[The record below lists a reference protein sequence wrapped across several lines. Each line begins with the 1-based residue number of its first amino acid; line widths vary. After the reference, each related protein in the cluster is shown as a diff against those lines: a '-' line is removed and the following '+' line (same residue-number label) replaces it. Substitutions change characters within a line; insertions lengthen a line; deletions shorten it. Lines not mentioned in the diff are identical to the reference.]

1 MAMDDRQ
8 IISLYFARD
17 ERALSETERQYGR
30 YCMTV
35 SMNILARE
43 QDAEECV
50 NDTWLRAWNAIPPT
64 NPTSLKA
71 WLGRVVRNL
80 SLTRLRARRNRDT
93 ELALDEFI
101 ECIPMR
107 EDQADELPAL
117 LDEFLGTLQPLD
129 RKLFVGRYWYAHPVK
144 QLAGLYG
151 LTPNAAT
158 QRISAL
164 RDRLRTFLDE
174 RGYTV

>member
-1 MAMDDRQ
+1 MDDKQ
-8 IISLYFARD
+8 IISLFFARS
-17 ERALSETERQYGR
+17 EQALTETERQYGR

-35 SMNILARE
+35 SMNILKRE

-80 SLTRLRARRNRDT
+80 SLNRLRARRNRDT
-93 ELALDEFI
+93 ELALDEFAG
-101 ECIPMR
+101 CLPLR
-107 EDQADELPAL
+107 EEDADELPAL
-117 LDEFLGTLQPLD
+117 LDEFLVQSDPLD

-144 QLAGLYG
+144 QLAEVYG
-151 LTPNAAT
+151 LTPNAAAI
-158 QRISAL
+158 RL
-164 RDRLRTFLDE
+164 YGMRERLRAFLE
-174 RGYTV
+174 GRGYTI